1 MATPGLLKIT
11 VFWNKDYDVII
22 PDDDVTTKFYQVIQI
37 ILQMR
42 SCDQSLVTLAFL
54 WEKLFQPQFYKD
66 LTRKTTFFER
76 WSWLNFNNLGLAL
89 GTNLKFYNSVAKELK
104 LKVRKFWRLIPTFV
118 EITWEKLVEGGGA
131 FCPSPILN
139 RVETQKQVSIDLS
152 CCRFSF

>member
-11 VFWNKDYDVII
+11 VFWNKGYDVII

-104 LKVRKFWRLIPTFV
+104 LSQKVLGANSYVCRNYMGKTGGR
-118 EITWEKLVEGGGA
+118 GGG
-131 FCPSPILN
+131 FLPLPHP
-139 RVETQKQVSIDLS
+139 E
-152 CCRFSF
+152 